1 VVLGSAGLHGGRGGA
16 REEGREL
23 GRGAQRSKLACA
35 DTASPS
41 PGRPGER
48 AGEAGEERVLESGRS
63 VGEQCAR
70 ELGVERRIRSPRTSG
85 LYHYPIIRSLVTPK
99 KIHLPETQRKFIL

>member
-1 VVLGSAGLHGGRGGA
+1 MEAAEGRG
-16 REEGREL
+16 RERGTEH
-23 GRGAQRSKLACA
+23 GRGAQGSELACA
-35 DTASPS
+35 DVASPS

-70 ELGVERRIRSPRTSG
+70 EQGVERCVWSLQMSD
-85 LYHYPIIRSLVTPK
+85 LYHYPKRIYTSYGV
-99 KIHLPETQRKFIL
+99 